1 MKQITPCLWFDG
13 NAEEAAAL
21 YTSIFPDSAVT
32 GVQRYGPDSPG
43 VEGSVMVVEFRLRG
57 QDYVGLNGGPQ
68 FPFTEAVSFQV
79 RCESQAEVDEY
90 WDKLVDGG
98 EPGPCGWLKDRFGLS
113 WQVIPVELFTLIS
126 DPDPAAAGRATQAM
140 LATRGKIDLAVI
152 GAAHAGA

>member
-13 NAEEAAAL
+13 NAEDAAAL

-43 VEGSVMVVEFRLRG
+43 VAGTVMVVEFRLRG

-98 EPGPCGWLKDRFGLS
+98 KPSPCGWLKDRFGLS
-113 WQVIPVELFTLIS
+113 YQVIPVELFTLNS
-126 DPDPAAAGRATQAM
+126 VTDPAAAGRATQA
-140 LATRGKIDLAVI
+140 
-152 GAAHAGA
+152 